1 MNSIDESAANSQNN
15 LNGDAALSDFV
26 KKGRSPSEVEDNK
39 LEKQNEKAMKR
50 FASIID
56 MKSYQPGSLIR
67 LLALIIMIFIVPTQL
82 FCDGFVKEKET
93 ILILDL

>member
-1 MNSIDESAANSQNN
+1 M
-15 LNGDAALSDFV
+15 NGDAALSDFV